1 MVYKPVSNIVLNE
14 NKMKLPTAVVVA
26 KKCGPVHGAHVHV
39 SKPPQNKMQ
48 ALIVQVG
55 RRN

>member
-1 MVYKPVSNIVLNE
+1 MVYKAVSNIVLNE

-39 SKPPQNKMQ
+39 SGKPPQNKMQ

-55 RRN
+55 RN